1 MSKLQKI
8 AVVFLL
14 VAVATWALHKAGGI
28 LCAGTDG
35 ADAVWL

>member
-14 VAVATWALHKAGGI
+14 VAVATGPAQGGVFYVP
-28 LCAGTDG
+28 TDG